1 MTLKSKTTAETQG
14 SDHTIRNN
22 RIKLLG
28 LFAIVFVPMAVAT
41 SMYFG
46 SWGIPAGS
54 TNNGELIWPPI
65 NISQLQA
72 TDAQGQPLEQ
82 HFSLD
87 EPGARPLKWDLLS
100 PEADKDESE
109 SKWVLLVT
117 GEQDCNK
124 ACQQALYTVRQVN
137 IALGKEAKRVTR
149 VLVSD
154 QKSNAL
160 PGDIAEQHPRLAIAT
175 TEKSALQQ
183 FATGGASNREGIN
196 NSEMN
201 ADSWNIWVVDPLGN
215 VILRYEANRHGKDIL
230 KDMKRLLKL
239 SNIG

>member
-1 MTLKSKTTAETQG
+1 MTPKPTHKTNIP
-14 SDHTIRNN
+14 DKTIRNN
-22 RIKLLG
+22 RLKLMG
-28 LFAIVFVPMAVAT
+28 LFAIVFVPMAAAT

-46 SWGIPAGS
+46 GWGIPTGS
-54 TNNGELIWPPI
+54 TNHGELIWPPI
-65 NISQLQA
+65 NISELQA
-72 TDAQGQPLEQ
+72 TDSQGQPLEQ

-87 EPGARPLKWDLLS
+87 EPDARPLKWDLLS
-100 PEADKDESE
+100 ADADKEESE

-117 GEQDCNK
+117 GDKNCNE

-154 QKSNAL
+154 QDIGTLS
-160 PGDIAEQHPRLAIAT
+160 GDITEQHPRLSLAT
-175 TEKSALQQ
+175 TKSDSLQQ
-183 FATGGASNREGIN
+183 FVAGRASNN
-196 NSEMN
+196 DMS

>member
-1 MTLKSKTTAETQG
+1 MRPHNLMTLKSKTTAETQG

-46 SWGIPAGS
+46 SWGIPTGS

-87 EPGARPLKWDLLS
+87 EPGGLKGILS
-100 PEADKDESE
+100 GNG
-109 SKWVLLVT
+109 T
-117 GEQDCNK
+117 
-124 ACQQALYTVRQVN
+124 YTKV
-137 IALGKEAKRVTR
+137 
-149 VLVSD
+149 
-154 QKSNAL
+154 
-160 PGDIAEQHPRLAIAT
+160 
-175 TEKSALQQ
+175 
-183 FATGGASNREGIN
+183 
-196 NSEMN
+196 
-201 ADSWNIWVVDPLGN
+201 
-215 VILRYEANRHGKDIL
+215 HG
-230 KDMKRLLKL
+230 
-239 SNIG
+239 

>member
-1 MTLKSKTTAETQG
+1 MTLKTRPMHNADL
-14 SDHTIRNN
+14 SDKAIRNN

-28 LFAIVFVPMAVAT
+28 LFAIVFVPMAAAT

-46 SWGIPAGS
+46 GWGVPTGS
-54 TNNGELIWPPI
+54 TNQGELIWPPI
-65 NISQLQA
+65 NISELQA
-72 TDAQGQPLEQ
+72 TDSQGQPLAQ

-100 PEADKDESE
+100 AEADKEESE

-117 GEQDCNK
+117 GDKDCSE

-137 IALGKEAKRVTR
+137 IALGKEAERVTR
-149 VLVSD
+149 VFVSN
-154 QKSNAL
+154 QGANAL
-160 PGDIAEQHPRLAIAT
+160 PNDIAEQHPRLSLAT
-175 TEKSALQQ
+175 TAAGSLQQ
-183 FATGGASNREGIN
+183 FIAAGASNGGETL
-196 NSEMN
+196 
-201 ADSWNIWVVDPLGN
+201 DTWNIWVVDPLGN
-215 VILRYEANRHGKDIL
+215 VILRYEAGRHGKDIL